1 MQKIFTEVKSLDKRC
16 YNELYLSEDVLME
29 QASMALANEVRENTK
44 EGDRVLFVCGSG
56 NNGADGI
63 TAARIL
69 AKELNVS
76 VYIPIGVKSEMA
88 ELQLKRLRALHV
100 KVVTSVIDAELYVDA
115 LFGSGLV
122 RDLSENISLIVGQM
136 NSKKAKKIAC
146 DVPTGIDC
154 EGKVKSVCFEADIT
168 VTMGALKESLFSDD
182 AKEYVGEIKV
192 ANLGVSRVNY
202 ETKQS
207 SLLLEE
213 SDMKLPYRDKRTV
226 NKGDFGHV
234 VVISGHKEGASRL
247 SAISAFNFGAGLV
260 TLAGKNRN
268 NMPLCIMNSEILPKK
283 FSVVIAGMGLG
294 NIYGD
299 EKLRDFLLLHVKPLV
314 IDADLLHNKI
324 VKEVLEKKEDVVL
337 TPHPKEFASL
347 LKTLGIAEISTKDVQ
362 TDRFKWAR
370 EFSKHYPK
378 AVLVLKGANTIIT
391 KADELYVN
399 STGTS
404 KLAKGGSGDVLAG
417 MIGSLMSQ
425 SYSPLEAALSASLAH
440 AKVAKNCKCASFG
453 LTPEDLC
460 EGIKWL

>member
-1 MQKIFTEVKSLDKRC
+1 MQKIFKEVKSLDKRC
-16 YNELYLSEDVLME
+16 YDKLYLSEDVLME
-29 QASMALANEVRENTK
+29 QASTALANEVRANVHK
-44 EGDRVLFVCGSG
+44 DDKVLFVCGSG

-76 VYIPIGVKSEMA
+76 LYIPIGVKSNMA

-100 KVVTSVIDAELYVDA
+100 KVVTSVIDADLYVDA

-122 RDLSENISLIVGQM
+122 RDLSENVSLIVQQM
-136 NSKKAKKIAC
+136 NSKIAKKIAC

-154 EGKVKSVCFEADIT
+154 EGKVKSVCFKADIT

-182 AKEYVGEIKV
+182 AKEYVGELKV
-192 ANLGVSRVNY
+192 ANLGVSRANY
-202 ETKQS
+202 ETKPS

-213 SDMKLPYRDKRTV
+213 IDMKLPYRNSKTA
-226 NKGDFGHV
+226 NKGSFGHV
-234 VVISGHKEGASRL
+234 VVVSGHKEGASRL
-247 SAISAFNFGAGLV
+247 SALSAFNFGAGLV

-268 NMPLCIMNSEILPKK
+268 NLPLCIMNSEILPKK
-283 FSVVIAGMGLG
+283 FSVVVAGMGLG

-299 EKLRDFLLLHVKPLV
+299 EKLRDFLLLHEKPLV
-314 IDADLLHNKI
+314 IDADLLHHKLI
-324 VKEVLEKKEDVVL
+324 KEILQNKEDVVL

-347 LKTLGIAEISTKDVQ
+347 LKILGIVDLQTKEIQ
-362 TDRFKWAR
+362 TQRFKWAR
-370 EFSKHYPK
+370 EFSKAYPK
-378 AVLVLKGANTIIT
+378 VVLVLKGANTIIT
-391 KADELYVN
+391 KADELYIN
-399 STGTS
+399 STGTE

-417 MIGSLMSQ
+417 MIGSLIAQ
-425 SYSPLEAALSASLAH
+425 NYSLLEASISASLAH
-440 AKVAKNCKCASFG
+440 AKVANESKCASFG